1 MKIKSFKYLRK
12 STLFFLF
19 IVLNVAIVVVLL
31 IKSGSILSEHDNL
44 RKDLEEIVRTLHLTD
59 MVLST
64 DARYTRH
71 PTQTDLF
78 SAFQDYP
85 GSIEHFPTGSV
96 IAPPDFTSIGTFIKV
111 HKFQR
116 SATTGEHR

>member
-1 MKIKSFKYLRK
+1 MSFIII
-12 STLFFLF
+12 T
-19 IVLNVAIVVVLL
+19 VLYIQSR
-31 IKSGSILSEHDNL
+31 ISISRHHILE
-44 RKDLEEIVRTLHLTD
+44 KDLVEIVENLSLTD

-71 PTQTDLF
+71 PTQADLF

-96 IAPPDFTSIGTFIKV
+96 IPPPDFSY
-111 HKFQR
+111 
-116 SATTGEHR
+116 TGMVMRIE